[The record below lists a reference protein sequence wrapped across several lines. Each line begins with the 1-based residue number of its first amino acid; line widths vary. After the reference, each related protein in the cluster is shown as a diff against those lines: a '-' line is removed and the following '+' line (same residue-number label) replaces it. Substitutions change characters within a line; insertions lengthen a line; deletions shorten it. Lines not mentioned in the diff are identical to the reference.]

1 MKSKAKHQT
10 AGHEA
15 AQTAGNYSTQT
26 AGNYSTQTAGDES
39 AQKAGN
45 YSTQTAEPIEKKPVD
60 KRNTL
65 NDLNGTEWLPATK
78 SYMYQ
83 KGLDRKL

>member
-1 MKSKAKHQT
+1 MLFLRQPAWLWLKKNDPAEFKEKVS
-10 AGHEA
+10 
-15 AQTAGNYSTQT
+15 S
-26 AGNYSTQTAGDES
+26 S
-39 AQKAGN
+39 
-45 YSTQTAEPIEKKPVD
+45 AEPIEKKPVD

>member
-1 MKSKAKHQT
+1 MSDNIFKRKWFKYLSI
-10 AGHEA
+10 
-15 AQTAGNYSTQT
+15 NNRYP
-26 AGNYSTQTAGDES
+26 ES
-39 AQKAGN
+39 NVEEYYDDPAEFKEKV
-45 YSTQTAEPIEKKPVD
+45 SSSAEPIEKKPVD